1 MTLRADLELY
11 DGKRTDIL
19 ERIAAAHPVT
29 APLARQLIKTASDDD
44 PRTQSGAT
52 WLILHHAR
60 AGYAY
65 TPAAT
70 RELLTLIGDDL
81 HWEPT
86 LNLLQTLPHLA
97 IGDAPLP
104 ALRKSLKRLIKH
116 DNKLVRAWAYN
127 GFAVLAR
134 QHPKLASEAER
145 MLTQGEQDEAASVRA
160 RVRNA
165 RKGK

>member
-29 APLARQLIKTASDDD
+29 APLARQLIKLASNDET
-44 PRTQSGAT
+44 RLQSGAT

-70 RELLTLIGDDL
+70 RDLLARISADL
-81 HWEPT
+81 HCEAT

-104 ALRKSLKRLIKH
+104 ALRQSLKRLIKH
-116 DNKLVRAWAYN
+116 DNKFVRAWAYN

-134 QHPKLASEAER
+134 QHPALAGEAER
-145 MLTQGEQDEAASVRA
+145 MLLQGEQDEAASVRA
-160 RVRNA
+160 RIRNA

>member
-19 ERIAAAHPVT
+19 DRIAAAHPVT
-29 APLARQLIKTASDDD
+29 APLARQLIRLASDDD
-44 PRTQSGAT
+44 PRLRSGAT

-65 TPAAT
+65 TSAAT
-70 RELLTLIGDDL
+70 RDLLALIDSDL
-81 HWEPT
+81 HWEAT
-86 LNLLQTLPHLA
+86 LNLLQTLPQLTINHA
-97 IGDAPLP
+97 SLP
-104 ALRKSLKRLIKH
+104 ALRKSLRRHIKH
-116 DNKLVRAWAYN
+116 DNKFVRAWAYN

-134 QHPKLASEAER
+134 RHPELAGEAER
-145 MLTQGEQDEAASVRA
+145 MLAQGEQDEAASVRA

-165 RKGK
+165 RKGR

>member
-19 ERIAAAHPVT
+19 ERIAAAHPIT
-29 APLARQLIKTASDDD
+29 APLARQLIKLTSHDDA
-44 PRTQSGAT
+44 RIQSGAT

-60 AGYAY
+60 AGHTY

-70 RELLTLIGDDL
+70 RDLLALLGDNL
-81 HWEPT
+81 HWEAT

-97 IGDAPLP
+97 IGDAALP
-104 ALRKSLKRLIKH
+104 ALRRALKRLIKY
-116 DNKLVRAWAYN
+116 DNKFVRAWAYN

-134 QHPKLASEAER
+134 KHPQLAGEAEQ
-145 MLTQGEQDEAASVRA
+145 MLAKGEQDEAASVRA